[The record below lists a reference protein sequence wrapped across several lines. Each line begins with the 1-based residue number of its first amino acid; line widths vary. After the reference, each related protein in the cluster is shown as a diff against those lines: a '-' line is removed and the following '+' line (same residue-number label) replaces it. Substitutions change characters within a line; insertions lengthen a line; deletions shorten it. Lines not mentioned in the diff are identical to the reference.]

1 MALKEKK
8 DKEEA
13 ELAELTFQPNI
24 NKAKSKSPT
33 HANKK
38 LMLGDFLRNQ
48 EKYMFASMKKMD

>member
-1 MALKEKK
+1 MKEKK